1 MRTDEALGTDAL
13 ELNSAITAFLHD
25 AEERGTVA
33 AAELEAL
40 HVEHDLDEEAV
51 EALRA
56 ALTAA
61 DVEIE
66 ETAEDAELGLDLR
79 PSAPTGT
86 TDSLQLFLNEIGR
99 HELLT
104 AAEEVALAKRIERGD
119 QVAKERMT
127 NANLRLV
134 VSIAKRYQGHG
145 LPLLDLIQD
154 GTIGLNR
161 AVEKFDYRKGFK
173 FSTYAT
179 WWIRQA
185 CQRAVANQ
193 SDTIRIPVHVQERRL
208 KLRRA
213 KQQLEVVHG
222 RAPTIEELA
231 KATEL
236 KEHHVQEAL
245 DAVEASVSLNQT
257 IGDGDGELGDL
268 FADRTAEDPIES
280 ADLSLEQQRV
290 RERSPT
296 CRSGSGSSSSC
307 ASASCR
313 ARRARA
319 SSRSARSSAS
329 PASGS
334 ASSRRPH
341 SAASRRSSA
350 PSRCP
355 RATGSPARACARWAS
370 AEADAHRAETP
381 EGAAVAARRYIPGS
395 PSHRGRR
402 GASPAS
408 STPSARSRCGAPRS
422 RPRGSGRRAS
432 PGRPGRSPSGR
443 S

>member
-1 MRTDEALGTDAL
+1 MRTDEALGTNAL
-13 ELNSAITAFLHD
+13 EPNPALIAFVHD

-40 HVEHDLDEEAV
+40 QLEHDLDEEAV
-51 EALRA
+51 EQLRGALA
-56 ALTAA
+56 AA

-66 ETAEDAELGLDLR
+66 DTGEEAELELDLR
-79 PSAPTGT
+79 PSAPSGT

-119 QVAKERMT
+119 AAAKERMT

-213 KQQLEVVHG
+213 RQQLEAKHG
-222 RAPTIEELA
+222 RQPTIEELA
-231 KATEL
+231 QATEL
-236 KEHHVQEAL
+236 KPHHVEEAL
-245 DAVEASVSLNQT
+245 EAVEASVSLNQT

-268 FADRTAEDPIES
+268 FADRTVDDPIEL

-290 RERSPT
+290 RNALDSLPERERVVLELRFGFVPNEE
-296 CRSGSGSSSSC
+296 
-307 ASASCR
+307 SASLEQIGKKLGLTR
-313 ARRARA
+313 ERIRQLE
-319 SSRSARSSAS
+319 SSGLGRLEERLRTESL
-329 PASGS
+329 
-334 ASSRRPH
+334 
-341 SAASRRSSA
+341 
-350 PSRCP
+350 PSRDKL
-355 RATGSPARACARWAS
+355 A
-370 AEADAHRAETP
+370 
-381 EGAAVAARRYIPGS
+381 GAA
-395 PSHRGRR
+395 
-402 GASPAS
+402 
-408 STPSARSRCGAPRS
+408 
-422 RPRGSGRRAS
+422 
-432 PGRPGRSPSGR
+432 
-443 S
+443 

>member
-1 MRTDEALGTDAL
+1 MRTNEALGTDAL
-13 ELNSAITAFLHD
+13 ELNPAITAFLHD
-25 AEERGTVA
+25 AEERGSVA

-40 HVEHDLDEEAV
+40 HVEHDLDEEAL

-56 ALTAA
+56 ALAAA

-66 ETAEDAELGLDLR
+66 ESDDPELELDLR

-119 QVAKERMT
+119 NAAKERMT

-179 WWIRQA
+179 WWIRQS

-213 KQQLEVVHG
+213 TQQLEAKFG
-222 RAPTIEELA
+222 RPPTIEELA

-236 KEHHVQEAL
+236 KLHHVEEAL

-268 FADRTAEDPIES
+268 FADRTARGPD
-280 ADLSLEQQRV
+280 RV
-290 RERSPT
+290 GRHLARAAAHP
-296 CRSGSGSSSSC
+296 R
-307 ASASCR
+307 R
-313 ARRARA
+313 ARRPAGAGAARPRAALRLRAGRGRRQPGADRQAARA
-319 SSRSARSSAS
+319 DARADPPARDDRARS
-329 PASGS
+329 
-334 ASSRRPH
+334 
-341 SAASRRSSA
+341 
-350 PSRCP
+350 P
-355 RATGSPARACARWAS
+355 RA
-370 AEADAHRAETP
+370 EAPHRA
-381 EGAAVAARRYIPGS
+381 AAVARAARR
-395 PSHRGRR
+395 
-402 GASPAS
+402 
-408 STPSARSRCGAPRS
+408 
-422 RPRGSGRRAS
+422 RAE
-432 PGRPGRSPSGR
+432 R
-443 S
+443 

>member
-1 MRTDEALGTDAL
+1 LRTIEALGTDAL
-13 ELNSAITAFLHD
+13 ELNTAITAFLHD
-25 AEERGTVA
+25 AEERGHVA
-33 AAELEAL
+33 GAELEAL
-40 HVEHDLDEEAV
+40 QVEHDLDEDAV

-56 ALTAA
+56 ALAAA
-61 DVEIE
+61 DVEVDETGGDE
-66 ETAEDAELGLDLR
+66 EVELDLR
-79 PSAPTGT
+79 PSTPTGT

-119 QVAKERMT
+119 HAAKERMT

-213 KQQLEVVHG
+213 KQQLEATHG

-236 KEHHVQEAL
+236 KEHHVEEAL
-245 DAVEASVSLNQT
+245 EAVEASVSLNQT

-290 RERSPT
+290 RDALADLPERE
-296 CRSGSGSSSSC
+296 RLVLELRFGFVQGEEG
-307 ASASCR
+307 ASLEQIGKKLGLTRERIRQLETSALGR
-313 ARRARA
+313 LEEKLRTEPL
-319 SSRSARSSAS
+319 SSRDRLA
-329 PASGS
+329 
-334 ASSRRPH
+334 
-341 SAASRRSSA
+341 
-350 PSRCP
+350 
-355 RATGSPARACARWAS
+355 
-370 AEADAHRAETP
+370 
-381 EGAAVAARRYIPGS
+381 GAA
-395 PSHRGRR
+395 
-402 GASPAS
+402 
-408 STPSARSRCGAPRS
+408 
-422 RPRGSGRRAS
+422 
-432 PGRPGRSPSGR
+432 
-443 S
+443 